1 MSRQV
6 LPFDMFSHARTPQE
20 ARVATTT
27 ENLYFRG
34 QETIWD
40 GRQELKKAVAKY
52 DGLYLE
58 REKAGALGRIFSGI
72 MWGELAAWNV
82 SASLVQK
89 IVPLEA
95 KLASSIQVMDESRHF
110 YVLRDYLE
118 LLGQPLQAL
127 GPKSQLFFSDI
138 LNTSNLAKQILSMQ
152 LMVEPLAL
160 TVFQLTREHNIEPVL
175 CDLLALIERDEA
187 RHLAFGVLYL
197 PVVLK
202 ALRPH
207 EVTSLSAWQI
217 RQYLRQLGMLQE
229 RSADL
234 RALGLDPRDVL
245 KLARTKQLAA
255 AEMLAAEMGTE
266 LPLMNLF
273 RALVDFNAEIY
284 IPEKEGQSLLRRLQL
299 GYNAA
304 LQS

>member
-1 MSRQV
+1 MGRDV
-6 LPFDMFSHARTPQE
+6 FPFDMFSFKKTSQE
-20 ARVATTT
+20 LSVASTT
-27 ENLYFRG
+27 ENLYHKG
-34 QETIWD
+34 QESAWD
-40 GRQELKKAVAKY
+40 GRKELMAAIARH

-58 REKAGALGRIFSGI
+58 REKSGALTRIYSGI

-82 SASLVQK
+82 SATLVQK

-95 KLASSIQVMDESRHF
+95 KLAATMQVVDESRHF

-118 LLGQPLQAL
+118 MLGQPLQPL
-127 GPKSQLFFSDI
+127 GPKSQTFFSDI
-138 LNTSNLAKQILSMQ
+138 LTTTSLAKMLLGMQ

-160 TVFQLTREHNIEPVL
+160 TIFQLTRERKVEPVL

-197 PVVLK
+197 PTVLK
-202 ALRPH
+202 TLRSH
-207 EVTSLSAWQI
+207 ERVSLAAWQI
-217 RQYLRQLGMLQE
+217 KQYLRQLAMLQE
-229 RSADL
+229 RSEDL
-234 RALGLDPRDVL
+234 RALGMNPRDVL

-255 AEMLAAEMGTE
+255 AEMLATEMGTE
-266 LPLMNLF
+266 LPLMDLF

-284 IPEKEGQSLLRRLQL
+284 VPQMEGQSILKRLQL
-299 GYNAA
+299 GIDAA